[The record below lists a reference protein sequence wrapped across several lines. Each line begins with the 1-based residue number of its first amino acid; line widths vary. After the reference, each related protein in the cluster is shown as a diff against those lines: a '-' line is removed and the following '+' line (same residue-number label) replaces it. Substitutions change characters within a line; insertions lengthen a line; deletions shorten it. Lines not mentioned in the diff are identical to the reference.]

1 MAIYD
6 LVKLLPNIDY
16 GSTDFMVNQVI
27 LRNVKIMDLFIQNLL
42 KIKSDKNTFIPN
54 VILNTVDNEKCVP
67 TNKD

>member
-1 MAIYD
+1 
-6 LVKLLPNIDY
+6 
-16 GSTDFMVNQVI
+16 
-27 LRNVKIMDLFIQNLL
+27 MDLFIQNLL